1 MQYLNKRE
9 VGQRIR
15 SLRRKKRMT
24 QQELADKLNY
34 STERQL
40 QRIER
45 GETGCS
51 IDKLM
56 EIAQVL
62 DVSTDY
68 LLFGERL
75 DSQAEDSAFNGLLK
89 EITGVEYDFVYRLV
103 KAILECMQDLF

>member
-1 MQYLNKRE
+1 MQYLDKRE

-15 SLRRKKRMT
+15 SLRKKRKMT
-24 QQELADKLNY
+24 QQELSDKLNY

-51 IDKLM
+51 VDKLM

-68 LLFGERL
+68 LLFGEGL
-75 DSQAEDSAFNGLLK
+75 DSQEENSIFDGLLK
-89 EITGVEYDFVYRLV
+89 ERTGAEYVFVYRLV
-103 KAILECMQDLF
+103 KAILECMQDIF